1 MSRSSQAE
9 GAAFATAPAPEGS
22 AKAGRSNKVELEPA
36 HRAGLKYLGAMGLA
50 LIPLVLAYD
59 NNYWINIIALT
70 YLMGGLATA
79 WNIIGGFGG
88 QFSAGHGVFF
98 GIGAYITAQLYL
110 IAGVSPWL
118 AMPLCAVAA
127 ASVSALISWPT
138 FRLRG
143 KFFTIATLAFN
154 EVALVLAIYFDSVTG
169 GASGLLI
176 PFRAGLAN
184 MIFREQ
190 QNYAFLMFGFL
201 AFTVLVSLVIRRIR
215 LGYYLLALRE
225 DEDTARASGINV
237 LSVKLWGMAISAALT
252 GIGGTLFTMFIRYI
266 DPPTLF
272 SLPEIG
278 IKFALIS
285 LIGGIGTVFGPALG
299 AAFIVPLENYLRAT
313 MGGIPGMHLVVLS
326 IALILAPLFMKRGV
340 AGALMSIPWR
350 KLRRGR

>member
-1 MSRSSQAE
+1 MPRPAA
-9 GAAFATAPAPEGS
+9 GAAALP
-22 AKAGRSNKVELEPA
+22 EPA
-36 HRAGLKYLGAMGLA
+36 SRAALKYLGAMALA
-50 LIPLVLAYD
+50 AAPLAVAYND
-59 NNYWINIIALT
+59 NYWVNIIALT

-98 GIGAYITAQLYL
+98 GIGAYMTAQFYL

-118 AMPLCAVAA
+118 ALPFVALVAA
-127 ASVSALISWPT
+127 VVSALLSWPT

-143 KFFTIATLAFN
+143 KFFTIATMAFN
-154 EVALVLAIYFDSVTG
+154 EVALVLAIYFEPYTG

-176 PFRAGLAN
+176 PFRPGLAN
-184 MIFREQ
+184 MIFKAQ
-190 QNYAFLMFGFL
+190 QNYALLMFGFL
-201 AFTVLVSLVIRRIR
+201 AFTVLVSVAIRRSR

-225 DEDTARASGINV
+225 DEDAARASGVNV

-278 IKFALIS
+278 IKFALIT
-285 LIGGIGTVFGPALG
+285 LIGGMGTVFGPMLG
-299 AAFIVPLENYLRAT
+299 AAFVVPLENYLRAT
-313 MGGIPGMHLVVLS
+313 MGGIPGVHLVVLGFL
-326 IALILAPLFMKRGV
+326 LILAPLFMKRGI
-340 AGALMSIPWR
+340 AGALAALPWF
-350 KLRRGR
+350 KGGSRR